1 MLFESIVMRQRKLLI
16 KIIGFGLV
24 LGSFSLVSQL
34 LAENKTT
41 CPKDFP
47 ESGMKFKS
55 LGNNEWKII
64 VTESKSLHNALNN
77 ESLEEHLE
85 LLKLDAVE
93 RFQTFLK
100 SKVYSTPTKNGGT
113 KLIEIFDS
121 SWDQMK
127 RSIASMKELTLC
139 VQENRILFIGGW
151 SSESIYK
158 ANKIIEIQE
167 LFDELFTIEM
177 EDPKFDFDALLKKY
191 PMILITEDPEVLRK
205 IINSWRKNGIF

>member
-34 LAENKTT
+34 LAENTTT

-93 RFQTFLK
+93 RFQTF
-100 SKVYSTPTKNGGT
+100 
-113 KLIEIFDS
+113 
-121 SWDQMK
+121 
-127 RSIASMKELTLC
+127 
-139 VQENRILFIGGW
+139 
-151 SSESIYK
+151 
-158 ANKIIEIQE
+158 
-167 LFDELFTIEM
+167 
-177 EDPKFDFDALLKKY
+177 
-191 PMILITEDPEVLRK
+191 
-205 IINSWRKNGIF
+205 